1 LLFLFVFTYSSCVM
15 RIAYCVIYL
24 QYIVDA
30 VQCAI
35 YDIRNTQYEI
45 REMEDYRQVIL
56 SAKPGQIVPIVKE
69 IDIDEPVDFFARLSD
84 YGRAKNCALFEASD
98 YLAENALS
106 FGTAKPALY
115 LTGTGVE
122 FTIKALSNTGRRII
136 EYLANTQRFDFCER
150 VEFGPET
157 ITGQIKRDEKIVD
170 EQTRLQST
178 NQMDVLRA
186 VAFAFS
192 LASSPFRVTCG
203 LLGAIS
209 YDFID
214 QFEKL
219 PANKEDLLG
228 NPDYELY
235 FADNI
240 FLCDH
245 QRNKGYCI
253 VNCLIT
259 DGDREALITEA
270 QDCFDYYFHV
280 AQSRGKIAPAGQ
292 RYTGLLTETSTD
304 TNQDE
309 YEQMVR
315 DAKQHIIDGD
325 IFQVVLS
332 RTILEPCP
340 DEPLDVYKRLR
351 ALNPSPYMFYL
362 NTPNTILMGSSP
374 ELNLRVSGTA
384 KRSVEIRPIA
394 GTKPRG
400 RVGNTIDADTDFR
413 YEAELKLDHK
423 ELAEHMM
430 LVDLA
435 RNDIARVAEP
445 GSRIVTELLTVEK
458 YAAVQHLVS
467 NVKGTLAT
475 GLDALNAYLATMN
488 MGTLTGAP
496 KIEAMKLIRLFEKTK
511 RGYYGG
517 AVMYLTVDGQFD
529 SCITI
534 RSLQVKD
541 HTAYIRVGAGIV
553 HDSVPKTEFEETEH
567 KANSCLRAIRGK

>member
-1 LLFLFVFTYSSCVM
+1 M
-15 RIAYCVIYL
+15 
-24 QYIVDA
+24 D
-30 VQCAI
+30 
-35 YDIRNTQYEI
+35 E
-45 REMEDYRQVIL
+45 YRQKIAD
-56 SAKPGQIVPIVKE
+56 AKPGQIVPIVKE
-69 IDIDEPVDFFARLSD
+69 MDMAEPVDFFAKLSD

-98 YLAENALS
+98 YLSENALS
-106 FGTAKPALY
+106 FGTARPALY
-115 LTGTGVE
+115 LTGTGNE

-136 EYLANTQRFDFCER
+136 KYLSTNQEKFTFCES
-150 VEFGPET
+150 VEYNLEE
-157 ITGQIKRDEKIVD
+157 IKGRIKQVEKLVD
-170 EQTRLQST
+170 EQTRLKST
-178 NQMDVLRA
+178 NQMDVLRSC
-186 VAFAFS
+186 AFAFKF
-192 LASSPFRVTCG
+192 ASKPFRVTCG

-219 PANKEDLLG
+219 PANEVDQLG

-240 FLCDH
+240 FLMDH
-245 QRNKGYCI
+245 QAGKGYVI
-253 VNCLIT
+253 VNCIIT
-259 DGDREALITEA
+259 DSDRDALIAEV
-270 QDCFDYYFHV
+270 QQCFDYYLDTAKLTTPKGKRFT
-280 AQSRGKIAPAGQ
+280 APLPQS
-292 RYTGLLTETSTD
+292 STD
-304 TNQDE
+304 TSQAE
-309 YEQMVR
+309 YENMVKR
-315 DAKQHIIDGD
+315 AKQHIIDGD

-332 RTILEPCP
+332 RTKIEPCP

-351 ALNPSPYMFYL
+351 VLNPSPYMFYL

-374 ELNLRVSGTA
+374 ELNLRVSGSK
-384 KRSVEIRPIA
+384 KRDVEIRPIA

-445 GSRIVTELLTVEK
+445 GSRVVTELLIVEK
-458 YAAVQHLVS
+458 YESVQHLVS
-467 NVKGTLAT
+467 NVKGTLAKD
-475 GLDALNAYLATMN
+475 LDALSAYLATMN

-517 AVMYLTVDGQFD
+517 AVCYLTVDGQFD

-534 RSLQVKD
+534 RSLQVRD
-541 HTAYIRVGAGIV
+541 HMAYIRVGAGIV

-567 KANSCLRAIRGK
+567 KAGSCLRAIRGG

>member
-1 LLFLFVFTYSSCVM
+1 M
-15 RIAYCVIYL
+15 
-24 QYIVDA
+24 D
-30 VQCAI
+30 
-35 YDIRNTQYEI
+35 
-45 REMEDYRQVIL
+45 DYRQIIL
-56 SAKPGQIVPIVKE
+56 DARPGQIVPIVKQ
-69 IDIDEPVDFFARLSD
+69 IDIDEPVGFFAKLSN
-84 YGRAKNCALFEASD
+84 YGRAENCCLFESRE
-98 YLAENALS
+98 YLAGSGALS

-115 LTGTGVE
+115 LAGTGAE
-122 FTIKALSNTGRRII
+122 FTIKALSNTGKRILD
-136 EYLANTQRFDFCER
+136 YLSTKKKRFAFCES
-150 VEFGPET
+150 VEFGPEA
-157 ITGQIKRDEKIVD
+157 ITGRIKQSQKTVD
-170 EQTRLQST
+170 EQTRLKST

-192 LASSPFRVTCG
+192 LASKPFRVTCG

-219 PANKEDLLG
+219 PQSSTDLLG

-240 FLCDH
+240 FLMDH
-245 QRNKGYCI
+245 EHGKGYVI
-253 VNCLIT
+253 VNCVIT
-259 DGDREALITEA
+259 NGDREVAIAEA
-270 QDCFDYYFHV
+270 QEYFDYYFN
-280 AQSRGKIAPAGQ
+280 IARFDTPKGQKYTASLPA
-292 RYTGLLTETSTD
+292 TSSD
-304 TNQDE
+304 TNQGE
-309 YEQMVR
+309 YEKMVSS
-315 DAKQHIIDGD
+315 AKQHIIDGD
-325 IFQVVLS
+325 ILQVVLS
-332 RTILEPCP
+332 RTIMEPCP

-351 ALNPSPYMFYL
+351 ELNPSPYMFYL

-374 ELNLRVSGTA
+374 ELNLRVSGTET
-384 KRSVEIRPIA
+384 RNVEIRPIA

-400 RVGNTIDADTDFR
+400 RVGKTIDIDTDFR
-413 YEAELKLDHK
+413 YEAELKLDRK
-423 ELAEHMM
+423 ELAEHIM

-458 YAAVQHLVS
+458 YASVQHLVS
-467 NVKGTLAT
+467 NVKGTLAAE
-475 GLDALNAYLATMN
+475 LDALSAYLATMN

-534 RSLQVKD
+534 RSLQVRD
-541 HTAYIRVGAGIV
+541 HIAFVRVGAGIV

-567 KANSCLRAIRGK
+567 KAESCLRAIRGK

>member
-1 LLFLFVFTYSSCVM
+1 M
-15 RIAYCVIYL
+15 
-24 QYIVDA
+24 D
-30 VQCAI
+30 
-35 YDIRNTQYEI
+35 
-45 REMEDYRQVIL
+45 DYKQIITG
-56 SAKPGQIVPIVKE
+56 AKPGQIVPIVKE

-84 YGRAKNCALFEASD
+84 YGRNKNCCLLEASD

-106 FGTAKPALY
+106 FGTARPALY
-115 LTGTGVE
+115 LTGTGTE
-122 FTIKALSNTGRRII
+122 FSIQALSNTGRRML
-136 EYLANTQRFDFCER
+136 EYLSADKSRFSFCESADFSLQQISGR
-150 VEFGPET
+150 IKKPET
-157 ITGQIKRDEKIVD
+157 VVD
-170 EQTRLQST
+170 EQTRLTSV

-186 VAFAFS
+186 VAFAFK
-192 LASSPFRVTCG
+192 LASKPFRVTCG

-219 PANKEDLLG
+219 PPSGEDLLG

-240 FLCDH
+240 FLVDH
-245 QRNKGYCI
+245 AHKKGHVI
-253 VNCLIT
+253 VNVMIT
-259 DGDREALITEA
+259 DGDRQAIVNEA
-270 QDCFDYYFHV
+270 QECFDYY
-280 AQSRGKIAPAGQ
+280 RGISGSGIPKG
-292 RYTGLLTETSTD
+292 RKYTGPIPPASTD
-304 TNQDE
+304 TSQAE
-309 YEQMVR
+309 YEKMVR
-315 DAKQHIIDGD
+315 KAKQHILDGD

-332 RTILEPCP
+332 RTKTEPCP

-351 ALNPSPYMFYL
+351 VLNPSPYMFYL
-362 NTPNTILMGSSP
+362 NTLSTILIGSSP
-374 ELNLRVSGTA
+374 ELNLRVSGGR
-384 KRSVEIRPIA
+384 KRDVEIRPIA

-400 RVGNTIDADTDFR
+400 KIANAIDADTDFR
-413 YEAELKLDHK
+413 YEAELKLDRK

-445 GSRIVTELLTVEK
+445 GSRVVTELLTVEK
-458 YAAVQHLVS
+458 YASVQHMVS
-467 NVKGTLAT
+467 NVKGTLAA
-475 GLDALNAYLATMN
+475 GLDALSAYLATMN

-496 KIEAMKLIRLFEKTK
+496 KIEAMKIIRQLERTK

-517 AVMYLTVDGQFD
+517 AVCYLTVDGQFD

-541 HTAYIRVGAGIV
+541 RTAYVRVGAGIV

-567 KANSCLRAIRGK
+567 KARSCIQAVQGT

>member
-1 LLFLFVFTYSSCVM
+1 
-15 RIAYCVIYL
+15 
-24 QYIVDA
+24 
-30 VQCAI
+30 
-35 YDIRNTQYEI
+35 
-45 REMEDYRQVIL
+45 MEDYRQTIL
-56 SAKPGQIVPIVKE
+56 GAKPGQIIPMVKQ
-69 IDIDEPVDFFARLSD
+69 IDMDEPVDFFARLSD
-84 YGRAKNCALFEASD
+84 YGRAKNCCLFEASD

-106 FGTAKPALY
+106 FGTARPALY
-115 LTGTGVE
+115 LTGTGAE
-122 FTIKALSNTGRRII
+122 FTIKALSRTGRRII
-136 EYLANTQRFDFCER
+136 EYLSTTAKQRFDFCQR
-150 VEFGPET
+150 IEFSPET
-157 ITGQIKRDEKIVD
+157 ITGRIKQEEKTVD

-186 VAFAFS
+186 VAFAFT
-192 LASSPFRVTCG
+192 LASKPFRVTCG

-219 PANKEDLLG
+219 PPSKEDLLG

-240 FLCDH
+240 ALCDH
-245 QRNKGYCI
+245 EAGKGYVI
-253 VNCLIT
+253 VNCVIT
-259 DGDREALITEA
+259 DGDREAIIAEA
-270 QDCFDYYFHV
+270 QECFDYY
-280 AQSRGKIAPAGQ
+280 SNIAKLKVPEGQ
-292 RYTGLLTETSTD
+292 RFTGSLPSASAD
-304 TNQDE
+304 TNQAE
-309 YEQMVR
+309 YEQMVKR
-315 DAKQHIIDGD
+315 AKQHIIDGD
-325 IFQVVLS
+325 ILQVVLS
-332 RTILEPCP
+332 RTRIEPCP

-374 ELNLRVSGTA
+374 ELNLRVSSTDT
-384 KRSVEIRPIA
+384 RYVEIRPIA

-400 RVGNTIDADTDFR
+400 RVGDKVDEDTDFR
-413 YEAELKLDHK
+413 YEAELKLDRK
-423 ELAEHMM
+423 ELTEHIM

-458 YAAVQHLVS
+458 YASVQHLVS
-467 NVKGTLAT
+467 NVKGVLASE
-475 GLDALNAYLATMN
+475 LDALSAYLATMN

-517 AVMYLTVDGQFD
+517 AVCYLTVDGQFD

-534 RSLQVKD
+534 RSLQVKN
-541 HTAYIRVGAGIV
+541 HTAFVRVGAGIV